1 FSWSSVRRDASGI
14 SRNSCEGGGVKNE
27 HEKSFLEEFEKWR
40 KDYNVTDDSVAKVLN
55 RKSRELSNAKKNPK
69 IWDSSFVF

>member
-1 FSWSSVRRDASGI
+1 M
-14 SRNSCEGGGVKNE
+14 KNE
-27 HEKSFLEEFEKWR
+27 HEKSFLEELEKWR
-40 KDYNVTDDSVAKVLN
+40 KDYNVTDDSVAKVLD